1 MKRIRLISVQC
12 TTEEERK
19 REGRIDTDADRQTD
33 KLIKANRERG
43 REGWRQRKNKNRQT

>member
-1 MKRIRLISVQC
+1 MKRIRLIGVQC

-33 KLIKANRERG
+33 KLIEANRG
-43 REGWRQRKNKNRQT
+43 NWEGWRQRKNKNRQT